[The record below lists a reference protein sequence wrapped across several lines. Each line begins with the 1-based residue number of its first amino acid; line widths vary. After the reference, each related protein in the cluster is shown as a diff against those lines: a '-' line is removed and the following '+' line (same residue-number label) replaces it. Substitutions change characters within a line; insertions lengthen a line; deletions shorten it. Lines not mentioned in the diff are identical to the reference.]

1 MIFFSLLACHSIIQA
16 DRIHKT
22 PGPETKDLSISFP
35 LVSLVPRIPQGQR
48 RWMLDHRQL
57 ASQSRNSELQELE
70 SFIKGSKQNY
80 WRETLFSSC
89 LTGSKTALYSRWRF
103 YHYLPRLFTIQTS
116 LKIQSGEEGQ
126 LAPLFVRRVET
137 QQLHRLCPPAG
148 FCLHWHKFV
157 REIRVRF
164 SFGAIQLKR

>member
-1 MIFFSLLACHSIIQA
+1 MCHVIWSFNWIQPFNNLFKTLLRTVKGLRWFFFSLLACHSIIQA

-116 LKIQSGEEGQ
+116 LKIQSGEEG
-126 LAPLFVRRVET
+126 
-137 QQLHRLCPPAG
+137 
-148 FCLHWHKFV
+148 
-157 REIRVRF
+157 
-164 SFGAIQLKR
+164 